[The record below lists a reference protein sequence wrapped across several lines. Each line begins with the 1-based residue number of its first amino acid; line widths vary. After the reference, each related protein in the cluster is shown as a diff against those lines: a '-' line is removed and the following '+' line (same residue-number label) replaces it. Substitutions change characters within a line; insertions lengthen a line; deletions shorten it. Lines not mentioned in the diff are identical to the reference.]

1 MKGADDMSI
10 TAKELAQK
18 LGLSTAAVSMA
29 LNNKP
34 GVSESTRERVLKAAK
49 EYGFDFSR
57 QRLTEETKKGCIAF
71 LIYRRHGAVV
81 GDTQFFS
88 SLSDGVVNAARAA
101 GYQLNIQYLHQE
113 NCRSELRGLLS
124 GDTKGAILLG
134 TELREEDFGPFAA
147 FPLPLVVL
155 DAYFEGISRDCVL
168 INNVQG
174 AFAAVNYMI
183 SKRKQQP
190 GYLRSSYAIGN
201 FEERA
206 DGFYKAIR
214 HNGMS
219 TSASIVHRL
228 APSAEGAYA
237 DMKAL
242 IAQGDPLATCYFA
255 DNDLIAAG
263 AMRALKE
270 AGYRIPEDIGIIGF
284 DNTSLCEMLEP
295 PLSTMHVPK
304 QAMGQLA
311 VERLIAILERKPSA
325 HVKIAVTTTLVKRG
339 SL

>member
-1 MKGADDMSI
+1 MSI

-18 LGLSTAAVSMA
+18 LGLSAAAVSMA

-49 EYGFDFSR
+49 EYGYDFSR
-57 QRLTEETKKGCIAF
+57 QRSSEEAKKGSIAF
-71 LIYRRHGAVV
+71 LLYRRHGAVV
-81 GDTQFFS
+81 GDTPFFS
-88 SLSDGVVNAARAA
+88 ALSEGVVNAASAS
-101 GYQLNIQYLHQE
+101 GYQLNMQYLHEE
-113 NCRSELRGLLS
+113 NCRSELRALL
-124 GDTKGAILLG
+124 GTDTRGAILLG
-134 TELREEDFGPFAA
+134 TELRAEDFAPFSS
-147 FPLPLVVL
+147 FPLPLVLL
-155 DAYFEGISRDCVL
+155 DAYFEGIPRDCVL

-174 AFAAVNYMI
+174 AFTATNYLI

-219 TSASIVHRL
+219 TSASVVHRL

-237 DMKAL
+237 DMRAL
-242 IAQGDPLATCYFA
+242 IEQGEKLASCYFA

-263 AMRALKE
+263 AMRAFKE

-295 PLSTMHVPK
+295 PLTTVHVPK

-311 VERLIAILERKPSA
+311 VERLITILDRKPSA
-325 HVKIAVTTTLVKRG
+325 HVKIEVTTSLVKRG

>member
-1 MKGADDMSI
+1 MSI

-18 LGLSTAAVSMA
+18 LGLSAAAVSMA

-34 GVSESTRERVLKAAK
+34 GVSESTRDRVLKAAK
-49 EYGFDFSR
+49 EYGFDFCR
-57 QRLTEETKKGCIAF
+57 KRLPEAPKKGSIAF
-71 LIYRRHGAVV
+71 LMYRRHGAVV
-81 GDTQFFS
+81 GDTLFFS
-88 SLSDGVVNAARAA
+88 SLTEGIVNGCRAA
-101 GYQLNIQYLHQE
+101 GYRMNMQYLHEE
-113 NCRSELRGLLS
+113 NLRMDLHNLLS
-124 GDTKGAILLG
+124 TDTKGVILLG
-134 TELREEDFGPFAA
+134 TEMRAEDFAPFAA

-155 DAYFEGISRDCVL
+155 DSYFEGIPQDCVL

-174 AFAAVNYMI
+174 AFTATNYMI
-183 SKRKQQP
+183 AKRKQQP
-190 GYLRSSYAIGN
+190 GYLRSSYPIGN

-214 HNGMS
+214 RNGMS

-228 APSAEGAYA
+228 APSVEGAYS

-242 IAQGDPLATCYFA
+242 IAQGERLASCYFA

-263 AMRALKE
+263 ALRALKE
-270 AGYRIPEDIGIIGF
+270 AGYRIPEDIGIVGF
-284 DNTSLCEMLEP
+284 DNTAACEMLEP
-295 PLSTMHVPK
+295 PLTTIHVPK

-311 VERLIAILERKPSA
+311 VERLTAIINRKPSA
-325 HVKIAVTTTLVKRG
+325 NIKIEIETTLVKRR

>member
-1 MKGADDMSI
+1 MGI

-18 LGLSTAAVSMA
+18 LGLSAAAVSMA

-34 GVSESTRERVLKAAK
+34 GVSESTRDRVLKAAK
-49 EYGFDFSR
+49 EYDFDFSR
-57 QRLTEETKKGCIAF
+57 QRFSEEPKKGSLAF
-71 LIYRRHGAVV
+71 LMYRRHGAVV
-81 GDTQFFS
+81 GDTLFFS
-88 SLSDGVVNAARAA
+88 SLSEGIANACRIA
-101 GYQLNIQYLHQE
+101 GYRMHMQYLHE
-113 NCRSELRGLLS
+113 DNCRTELRNLLG
-124 GDTKGAILLG
+124 GDTKGVILLG
-134 TELREEDFGPFAA
+134 TEMRAEDFSPFAA
-147 FPLPLVVL
+147 LPLPVVVL
-155 DAYFEGISRDCVL
+155 DTYFEGIPRDCVL
-168 INNVQG
+168 INNIQG
-174 AFAAVNYMI
+174 AFTATNYLI

-190 GYLRSSYAIGN
+190 GYLRSSYSIGN

-214 HNGMS
+214 HNGLS

-228 APSAEGAYA
+228 APSVEGAYA

-242 IAQGDPLATCYFA
+242 IANGETLASCYFA

-270 AGYRIPEDIGIIGF
+270 AGYRIPEDVGIIGF
-284 DNTSLCEMLEP
+284 DNTSMCEILEP
-295 PLSTMHVPK
+295 PLTTIHVPK

-311 VERLIAILERKPSA
+311 VERLIAIIGRKPPA
-325 HVKIAVTTTLVKRG
+325 NVKIEITTSLVKRG

>member
-1 MKGADDMSI
+1 MSI

-18 LGLSTAAVSMA
+18 LGLSAAAVSMA

-34 GVSESTRERVLKAAK
+34 GVSESTRDRVLRTAK
-49 EYGFDFSR
+49 EYGYDFSR
-57 QRLTEETKKGCIAF
+57 RRISEEPKKGSIAF
-71 LIYRRHGAVV
+71 LMYRRHGAVV
-81 GDTQFFS
+81 GDTMFFS
-88 SLSDGVVNAARAA
+88 ALSDGVTNACHVA
-101 GYQLNIQYLHQE
+101 GYRMNMQYLHEE
-113 NCRSELRGLLS
+113 NCRDELNNLL
-124 GDTKGAILLG
+124 GTDTKGVILLG
-134 TELREEDFGPFAA
+134 TELREEDFGPFDH

-155 DAYFEGISRDCVL
+155 DTYFEGISRDCIL

-174 AFAAVNYMI
+174 AYLATNYMI

-190 GYLRSSYAIGN
+190 GYLRSSYSIGN

-214 HNGMS
+214 HNGLS

-228 APSAEGAYA
+228 APSVEGAYA

-242 IAQGDPLATCYFA
+242 ISQGEQLSSCYFA

-263 AMRALKE
+263 AMRAMKE
-270 AGYRIPEDIGIIGF
+270 AGYRIPEDISIIGF
-284 DNTSLCEMLEP
+284 DNTAMCEILEP
-295 PLSTMHVPK
+295 PLTTIHVPK
-304 QAMGQLA
+304 QAMGQIA
-311 VERLIAILERKPSA
+311 VERLTAIIERKPSA
-325 HVKIAVTTTLVKRG
+325 NIKIAMTTSLVKRG